1 MDGKGA
7 MMADQPDVRFLVE
20 QIKQMAA
27 LRSDAA
33 GVGASSAKV
42 RSGLASIRADL
53 ARVEMKLDA
62 FQEGVE
68 DRFDRLDDL
77 QKSTSR
83 GPTAEKFTG
92 SKDHYA
98 AWRDTQALRPSRIIE

>member
-1 MDGKGA
+1 
-7 MMADQPDVRFLVE
+7 
-20 QIKQMAA
+20 
-27 LRSDAA
+27 
-33 GVGASSAKV
+33 
-42 RSGLASIRADL
+42 
-53 ARVEMKLDA
+53 MKLDA

-83 GPTAEKFTG
+83 GPTAEKFSG